1 MILVYNSWP
10 GWNLE
15 RIWRNSVSKCLW
27 ALHWTVEQVC
37 TCINYVASIFAAF
50 LCSNVVIGND
60 YYCPSCPLQP
70 CSGVGMETSAR
81 CMHVQGQEGGGGKG
95 AMLQEQC
102 MPILVPCLSCLF
114 HCTKRYLQLIEF
126 CNKRP
131 WFKPFTSDF
140 AHEMLIHSFCLKDL
154 FIRISR
160 YRFIVT
166 ADSIFT
172 GHLVWHYP

>member
-1 MILVYNSWP
+1 
-10 GWNLE
+10 
-15 RIWRNSVSKCLW
+15 
-27 ALHWTVEQVC
+27 
-37 TCINYVASIFAAF
+37 
-50 LCSNVVIGND
+50 
-60 YYCPSCPLQP
+60 
-70 CSGVGMETSAR
+70 
-81 CMHVQGQEGGGGKG
+81 
-95 AMLQEQC
+95 MLQELL
-102 MPILVPCLSCLF
+102 MPISVPCLSYLF

-131 WFKPFTSDF
+131 RFKPFTSDF

-160 YRFIVT
+160 YSFIVT

>member
-1 MILVYNSWP
+1 MLV
-10 GWNLE
+10 GL
-15 RIWRNSVSKCLW
+15 
-27 ALHWTVEQVC
+27 ALDSGTGLYMYKLRSFNFCCFSLFKRSHWQWLLLSFLPSPTMQWCWHGDFC
-37 TCINYVASIFAAF
+37 TLHACT
-50 LCSNVVIGND
+50 G
-60 YYCPSCPLQP
+60 P
-70 CSGVGMETSAR
+70 R
-81 CMHVQGQEGGGGKG
+81 GGGGKG